1 MGSLLLKTG
10 LTFSRLYLLNA
21 CSESLRDNTIQL
33 GIPRRTYFQL
43 SEEDK
48 MFFLKIRPKTQ
59 KFQTSFFG
67 IGPLRKH
74 YTTYSESDGVVTK
87 ALHPGVDELFIDR
100 GVQSFSL
107 KFLTVPTFLKK
118 TVKCSNDPDRVN
130 KLTGRGIIA
139 YFPSKS
145 SWSSWVCNLDRHV
158 RDDRDIPHTT
168 CGQ

>member
-1 MGSLLLKTG
+1 MNFRIQRCIGSRSARRAMICFLAAISESVRLLKVG
-10 LTFSRLYLLNA
+10 LCLNFCIA
-21 CSESLRDNTIQL
+21 TRTLPILISCSLTLEV
-33 GIPRRTYFQL
+33 
-43 SEEDK
+43 
-48 MFFLKIRPKTQ
+48 
-59 KFQTSFFG
+59 
-67 IGPLRKH
+67 
-74 YTTYSESDGVVTK
+74 DGVK
-87 ALHPGVDELFIDR
+87 EPAEALHPGVDELFIDR